1 MKKFIKTLLIAPVF
15 GAIPAFVVSCS
26 KETVEQ
32 KEEKFINLNI
42 DSAKKIAS
50 QLGQE
55 GEQKD
60 LIIETARKEAK
71 KVLETA
77 KKESQ
82 STKEYIEFLDSA
94 IKELENRLSK

>member
-32 KEEKFINLNI
+32 KEEKYINLNI
-42 DSAKKIAS
+42 DFAKKTAS
-50 QLGQE
+50 LFGQE
-55 GEQKD
+55 GNQKD
-60 LIIETARKEAK
+60 LIEAARKEAQ
-71 KVLETA
+71 KVLETV

-82 STKEYIEFLDSA
+82 STEKYMEFLDSA